1 MVNWIYKM
9 QDKLEL
15 LSIGDATY
23 DVFLEPTESETFCQ
37 VDKKQCFIAFT
48 YGDKIPVK
56 RIEYSVGGNAANNS
70 VGTRR
75 LGVRSALVSTLGG
88 DNTGNLIYEKIKS
101 EGVNVDSVTRQPSA
115 TSRFSTVINYAG
127 ERTIF
132 TYNPLQ
138 NYEFPKVM
146 PVTPYIYLTSMG
158 ESFEPFYNHVIEFVK
173 SNPGVKIAFNPGSRQ
188 VRADI
193 SVLKPVLEQTFII
206 YVNREEA
213 QKLTGMDSSLKKEK
227 KLLESLSSLGPKVC
241 VITDG
246 GQGSYLFDSE
256 SKRYYKCGVLPVDA
270 YERTGAG
277 DAFGSGF
284 MSAVIKGKP
293 YNEALLWG
301 TVNSASVI
309 GYTGAQ
315 KGLLKETDIPNWI
328 ERAKSCGVEVKEL

>member
-1 MVNWIYKM
+1 MDN
-9 QDKLEL
+9 KLEL
-15 LSIGDATY
+15 LTVGDATY
-23 DVFLEPTESETFCQ
+23 DVFLEPTESEALCQ
-37 VDKKQCFIAFT
+37 IDNKECLICFT

-75 LGVRSALVSTLGG
+75 LGINVGLVSTMGG
-88 DNTGNLIYEKIKS
+88 DSTGNLIIEKIKS
-101 EGVNVDSVTRQPSA
+101 EGVNMNFVVQQKTAR
-115 TSRFSTVINYAG
+115 SRFSTVINYMG

-138 NYEFPKVM
+138 SYEFPQNM
-146 PVTPYIYLTSMG
+146 PVTPWIYLTSMG
-158 ESFEPFYNHVIEFVK
+158 EAFEPFYAHIVDFIK
-173 SNPGVKIAFNPGSRQ
+173 THAGIKLAFNPGSRQ

-193 SVLKPVLEQTFII
+193 AVLKPILTQTHII

-213 QKLTGMDSSLKKEK
+213 QKLTGTKSSTKKDK
-227 KLLESLSSLGPKVC
+227 KLLEDLSALGPEVC
-241 VITDG
+241 VVTDG
-246 GQGSYLFDSE
+246 GNGSLLYDAKSNLFL
-256 SKRYYKCGVLPVDA
+256 KCGVLPVDA

-284 MSAVIKGKP
+284 LAALIKGKSFAD
-293 YNEALLWG
+293 ALLWG

-315 KGLLKETDIPNWI
+315 RGLLKEHEMPNWL
-328 ERAKSCGVEVKEL
+328 ERAKSSGVVVKEL